1 MILRKIPM
9 STARD
14 KRFFNCFHQ
23 EKTVLNYIDD
33 FVNCDKPVNT
43 KQTSE
48 RMNGQKQWTRVA
60 VMALLVL
67 TVMAAEGGK
76 GEKQGKKERKSDCG
90 EWQWSVCV
98 ANEGDCGLG
107 TREGTRTGTDCK
119 QTIKTQRCKIPCNWK
134 KKFGGECKYDFQAW
148 GECDLATGKKNRT
161 GVLKRALMDATC
173 AATVTA
179 TKPCGKIPKT
189 KLQDAKKQKKE
200 GKKRERAQMD

>member
-1 MILRKIPM
+1 M
-9 STARD
+9 T
-14 KRFFNCFHQ
+14 
-23 EKTVLNYIDD
+23 
-33 FVNCDKPVNT
+33 
-43 KQTSE
+43 
-48 RMNGQKQWTRVA
+48 GQKHLTRVA

-76 GEKQGKKERKSDCG
+76 AEKQGKKERKSDCG

-161 GVLKRALMDATC
+161 GTLKRALMDATC

-200 GKKRERAQMD
+200 GKKRDRTQMD

>member
-1 MILRKIPM
+1 M
-9 STARD
+9 
-14 KRFFNCFHQ
+14 H
-23 EKTVLNYIDD
+23 
-33 FVNCDKPVNT
+33 
-43 KQTSE
+43 
-48 RMNGQKQWTRVA
+48 GQKQWTRVA
-60 VMALLVL
+60 VVALLVL

-76 GEKQGKKERKSDCG
+76 AEKQGKKERKSDCG

-173 AATVTA
+173 ATTVTA

-189 KLQDAKKQKKE
+189 KLQGDGRDTVHSSGIRGAYEKN
-200 GKKRERAQMD
+200 RNVWLWSD